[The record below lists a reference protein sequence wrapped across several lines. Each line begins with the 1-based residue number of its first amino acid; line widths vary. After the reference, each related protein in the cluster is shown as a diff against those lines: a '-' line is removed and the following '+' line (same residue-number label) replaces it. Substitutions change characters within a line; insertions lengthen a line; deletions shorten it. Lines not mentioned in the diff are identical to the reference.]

1 MAGTSKG
8 AKKFAQKKLA
18 EDPDYF
24 RNLQRKAKK
33 PRGGKASPGSF
44 KKGNTASIKGGQA
57 GKRGPGKVAEVE
69 GDIDMGDGV
78 KLDFLETGD
87 DHVPHA

>member
-24 RNLQRKAKK
+24 KNLQKKVTK

-44 KKGNTASIKGGQA
+44 KPGNDFGARGGKAS
-57 GKRGPGKVAEVE
+57 KRGPGKTLGVD
-69 GDIDMGDGV
+69 GDVDLGDGST
-78 KLDFLETGD
+78 LDYIETERS
-87 DHVPHA
+87 